1 VRPQLLPPSL
11 LPRQQQLP
19 ALQPQE
25 PLVELELRVAQADQ
39 VHLRET
45 LGRLPTSMPRTKITA
60 YVDVAAE
67 IIGSSGSASS

>member
-1 VRPQLLPPSL
+1 LLPPSR
-11 LPRQQQLP
+11 LPLQP
-19 ALQPQE
+19 VLQPQE
-25 PLVELELRVAQADQ
+25 PLAELELPVAQVAQ
-39 VHLRET
+39 VHLLAT